1 MVKRIHIGYPVIFC
15 QVNKLNAMNVYTTIN
30 KGLSFTIMKNILI
43 YFYKMRV
50 FYIFIFLYIKV
61 LKREQNKKE
70 RKSVNKNRCILL
82 WNKKRSTLN
91 VYICTA

>member
-1 MVKRIHIGYPVIFC
+1 
-15 QVNKLNAMNVYTTIN
+15 MNVYTTIN